1 MTRWHP
7 SLDLERLFE
16 SLSVEIL
23 SATDEEVRQMS
34 DHQGWKVANTAQELR
49 KLIRAAGADVG
60 VKQDCDGR
68 GRTGAGGS
76 IGAVEQAEKNQ
87 Q

>member
-34 DHQGWKVANTAQELR
+34 DRQGWKVANTAQELR

-60 VKQDCDGR
+60 VKQDRDGR
-68 GRTGAGGS
+68 GRTGVGGS
-76 IGAVEQAEKNQ
+76 IGGVEQAEKNQ